1 MTCFFHVF
9 YLFDDLLLVLRTSV
23 PASPASGNFNAPGVA
38 GGSGLSGDSHGEM
51 GWCGTIRFFG
61 TNLYLLV
68 VKNGAGAP
76 FMKTSQ
82 THGSTL
88 LTCLSG
94 ESWFKTRKSENV
106 AATVYCLL
114 RNRWERWHWALSL
127 GIRK

>member
-1 MTCFFHVF
+1 MF
-9 YLFDDLLLVLRTSV
+9 YSIFLILFADFLLVLRTSV
-23 PASPASGNFNAPGVA
+23 LASPAGNFNAPGVA
-38 GGSGLSGDSHGEM
+38 GGSGSSGDSHGEM

-82 THGSTL
+82 AHGSTL

-106 AATVYCLL
+106 AATVYCFL
-114 RNRWERWHWALSL
+114 RNRWERWH
-127 GIRK
+127 